1 MNKYEKN
8 EEIRAYTMAHVNEL
22 AIYLLQRGLKFDIF
36 KNLVKNEFILKIDNM
51 QCICKSC
58 RELCELLEDFYN
70 VEKKKAFK
78 EYVLKKLEQ
87 EF

>member
-8 EEIRAYTMAHVNEL
+8 EEIRAYTISHVNEL
-22 AIYLLQRGLKFDIF
+22 AVYLLQRGLKFDIY

-51 QCICKSC
+51 TCTCRTC

-70 VEKKKAFK
+70 IEKKKAFK
-78 EYVLKKLEQ
+78 EYVIKKLEQ
-87 EF
+87 EQ